1 VDGPQLC
8 AALRFHEVM
17 PRTKLLLTLV
27 LLSTATALGA
37 PSRSPAST
45 QQEAIFQDETQLEAT
60 PAATLD
66 TLRDLGV
73 TRVRVSL
80 YWSRIAPRRD
90 SRRRPPHFDATNPSA
105 YPRAGWQVYDEI
117 VRDAATRGVSAYF
130 QITGTAPLWATGAAP
145 PAGGPYGQWRPSASE
160 FRAFVTAVGRRYSG
174 TYRGLPAVR
183 FWSIWNEPNYGVD
196 LAPQATHNDTV
207 EVGAAQYRALLD
219 AGWAGLHRSGHGRDT
234 ILFGEVAPH
243 GLDHPIGNF
252 SGVKPLRFLRALYCV
267 DARLRPLR
275 GYAAAL
281 RSCPTAASGSR
292 RFRSQHPA
300 LFSASGF
307 ADHPYAQGL
316 APNRSLAP
324 DPDYADLPEIPRLE
338 RTLDHLQRVYG
349 SRARLPI
356 WNTEYGYWTNPPERV
371 ARINPTTAALYINW
385 AEYLSWRQP
394 RVRSYMQY
402 LLVDPARGNFASG
415 LLFKNGRP
423 KPPLRDA
430 YRMPLYL
437 PRPGGRR
444 GRPLEVWGDVRP
456 AHLAGA
462 GQRVAIQW
470 RPRSGRWQTV
480 RLVGITNLRG
490 YFDVRQAFRGSGG
503 VRLVYSRPAGGTI
516 TSRTATITLR

>member
-1 VDGPQLC
+1 MTGRNSEPV
-8 AALRFHEVM
+8 LRFHGVM
-17 PRTKLLLTLV
+17 PRTKLLLTLA
-27 LLSTATALGA
+27 LLSTAAALGVA
-37 PSRSPAST
+37 TPATAST
-45 QQEAIFQDETQLEAT
+45 QQEAILQDDTQLQAN
-60 PAATLD
+60 PPATLD
-66 TLRDLGV
+66 TMRNLGV
-73 TRVRVSL
+73 TRVRVAL
-80 YWSRIAPRRD
+80 YWSRIAPRSD
-90 SRRRPPHFDATNPSA
+90 SRHRPRHFDATNPSA
-105 YPRAGWQVYDEI
+105 YPPAGWGIYDQI
-117 VRDAATRGVSAYF
+117 VTDAAARGISVYF
-130 QITGTAPLWATGAAP
+130 MLTGPAPLWATGAGA
-145 PAGGPYGQWRPSASE
+145 PAGGPYGQWRPSAPE

-174 TYRGLPAVR
+174 SYQGLPAIR

-267 DARLRPLR
+267 DARVRQLR
-275 GYAAAL
+275 GSAAAL
-281 RSCPTAASGSR
+281 RSCPTTASGSR

-300 LFSASGF
+300 LFAATGF

-316 APNRSLAP
+316 APNRSLAS
-324 DPDYADLPEIPRLE
+324 DPDYADLPNIPRLG

-349 SRARLPI
+349 SHARLPI

-371 ARINPTTAALYINW
+371 ARINPITAALYINW

-402 LLVDPARGNFASG
+402 LLVDPPRGNFASG
-415 LLFKNGRP
+415 LLFKSGRP
-423 KPPLRDA
+423 KPALRDA

-437 PRPGGRR
+437 PRTGGRR
-444 GRPLEVWGDVRP
+444 GRALEVWGDVRP

-462 GQRVAIQW
+462 GQQAAIQW
-470 RPRSGRWQTV
+470 RPRRGRWQTV
-480 RLVGITNLRG
+480 RLVAIASLRG
-490 YFDVRQAFRGSGG
+490 YFDVRQAFPGSGD
-503 VRLVYSRPAGGTI
+503 VRLIWTRPGLGTI
-516 TSRTATITLR
+516 TSRTVTITLR